1 MKSLNPSL
9 VLDPTWICQAYK
21 VDLEYYTYLL
31 LGAQQTYLKSLAS
44 GQFDHFYEI
53 VFHYLN
59 LNTIIADS
67 KIYDSRLKSVTTD
80 HNLMLLISQLAEKE
94 DSQGKE
100 IIRETSKIFAD
111 TMNRY
116 LDKLIVSLDKI
127 HFYFNNSW
135 IHKQDFIYFVCKT
148 IEPDYYE
155 IVKLNLKDSHNF
167 GYSVSTVAEVELPGL
182 EENQFKDRLLKKLP
196 NLKDFDPEKNV
207 MVIGGG
213 VNIDPVNRVCLA
225 KDTVLLNRIM
235 NHQHG
240 FDGNVL
246 LDFHRLLEKQKS
258 IPFKL
263 KIN

>member
-1 MKSLNPSL
+1 MKSLNPTQ

-31 LGAQQTYLKSLAS
+31 LGAQQTYLKRLEL
-44 GQFDHFYEI
+44 GRFDHFYEI

-59 LNTIIADS
+59 LNTVIADS
-67 KIYDSRLKSVTTD
+67 KIYDAGLKPITAD
-80 HNLMLLISQLAEKE
+80 NNLMLLINQLAEKE

-100 IIRETSKIFAD
+100 IIRETSRIFAE
-111 TMNRY
+111 TMNQY

-127 HFYFNNSW
+127 HFYFNNNW
-135 IHKQDFIYFVCKT
+135 IHKQESIYFVCKT
-148 IEPDYYE
+148 IEPDNYE
-155 IVKLNLKDSHNF
+155 IVKLALTDSQNL
-167 GYSVSTVAEVELPGL
+167 GYSVSTVAEVEFPGL
-182 EENQFKDRLLKKLP
+182 KENQFKDRLLKKLP
-196 NLKDFDPEKNV
+196 DLKDFDPEKNV

-263 KIN
+263 KMN

>member
-9 VLDPTWICQAYK
+9 VLDPTWICQSYK

-94 DSQGKE
+94 DSQGKD

-111 TMNRY
+111 TMNQY

-135 IHKQDFIYFVCKT
+135 ILGTQFLRSQ
-148 IEPDYYE
+148 
-155 IVKLNLKDSHNF
+155 KLNCPD
-167 GYSVSTVAEVELPGL
+167 
-182 EENQFKDRLLKKLP
+182 
-196 NLKDFDPEKNV
+196 
-207 MVIGGG
+207 
-213 VNIDPVNRVCLA
+213 
-225 KDTVLLNRIM
+225 
-235 NHQHG
+235 
-240 FDGNVL
+240 
-246 LDFHRLLEKQKS
+246 
-258 IPFKL
+258 
-263 KIN
+263 

>member
-1 MKSLNPSL
+1 MKSLNPNQ

-31 LGAQQTYLKSLAS
+31 LGAQQTYLKNLEL
-44 GQFDHFYEI
+44 GRFDYFYEI
-53 VFHYLN
+53 AFHYLN

-67 KIYDSRLKSVTTD
+67 KMYDAGLKPVTTD
-80 HNLMLLISQLAEKE
+80 QNLLLLIAQLADKE
-94 DSQGKE
+94 NSQGKD
-100 IIRETSKIFAD
+100 IIRQTSKILAD
-111 TMNRY
+111 TMNQY
-116 LDKLIVSLDKI
+116 LEKQIISLDKI
-127 HFYFNNSW
+127 HFYFNNNW
-135 IHKQDFIYFVCKT
+135 IHKQDLIYFVCKT
-148 IEPDYYE
+148 IEPDNYE
-155 IVKLNLKDSHNF
+155 IVELELASSQNL
-167 GYSVSTVAEVELPGL
+167 GYSVKTVAEVKLPDL
-182 EENQFKDRLLKKLP
+182 KENQFKNRLLEKLP
-196 NLKDFDPEKNV
+196 NLEKFDPEKNV

-263 KIN
+263 KIG

>member
-1 MKSLNPSL
+1 M
-9 VLDPTWICQAYK
+9 
-21 VDLEYYTYLL
+21 
-31 LGAQQTYLKSLAS
+31 
-44 GQFDHFYEI
+44 
-53 VFHYLN
+53 
-59 LNTIIADS
+59 
-67 KIYDSRLKSVTTD
+67 
-80 HNLMLLISQLAEKE
+80 
-94 DSQGKE
+94 
-100 IIRETSKIFAD
+100 
-111 TMNRY
+111 
-116 LDKLIVSLDKI
+116 
-127 HFYFNNSW
+127 
-135 IHKQDFIYFVCKT
+135 CKT
-148 IEPDYYE
+148 IEPDHYE

-196 NLKDFDPEKNV
+196 DLKDFDPEKNV

-263 KIN
+263 KMN